1 MSSNTTCPICHT
13 VFRISSLSLDES
25 KGMVQCGVCGMVF
38 DALQNADQIEDNNVS
53 SPPSVESPIASVDLS
68 VSTAEPLLEESAAAN
83 ISSLPMEQLQETGSN
98 PHQDIEYPEPEA
110 AAQPDVS
117 DSETSA
123 LPTVNSHTLP
133 PTDASPTDISFISRT
148 SRPHLYLW
156 VVLAL
161 ILSILLAVQFAVYY
175 RDKLAANY
183 PGIEPALG
191 TICELANCR
200 VQLPT
205 DLDVI
210 KITATSFEADTV
222 NPSLI
227 SVHIGLENQ
236 SNMRVAL
243 PNLALTLTNDA
254 EEIVVKRN
262 FRPYE
267 YLPSS
272 DKNLKGIAGR
282 SEISSHLVIDT
293 KGISVSGYKITIFY
307 DQK

>member
-1 MSSNTTCPICHT
+1 
-13 VFRISSLSLDES
+13 
-25 KGMVQCGVCGMVF
+25 MVQCGVCGMVF
-38 DALQNADQIEDNNVS
+38 DALQNADQNDAYNPS
-53 SPPSVESPIASVDLS
+53 SPPSVESPIVSVDPM
-68 VSTAEPLLEESAAAN
+68 VSTAEPLLEEPAAAN
-83 ISSLPMEQLQETGSN
+83 ISKLPMDQLQETDSY
-98 PHQDIEYPEPEA
+98 PRPDIEHPEPEA
-110 AAQPDVS
+110 VTQPVAS
-117 DSETSA
+117 DSETHA
-123 LPTVNSHTLP
+123 LPTDNIPAPPVSDASQTDVNFISHTP
-133 PTDASPTDISFISRT
+133 
-148 SRPHLYLW
+148 RPHLYLW
-156 VVLAL
+156 MVLAL

-183 PGIEPALG
+183 PGIEPALS

-262 FRPYE
+262 FRPNE
-267 YLPSS
+267 YLASS